1 MDKNGKERKS
11 YAKKVINFFQ
21 KINDCVLTLSPS
33 QKKWVNDEFKE
44 YDRTKNLRRL
54 WQFQES
60 KEYLMFT
67 LKENINSMIEKLKLI
82 IDTKQKKREVYL
94 WSLLV
99 ESLLKYEYWQDLV
112 SLINL
117 GIVDKKIFYSNI
129 KDEINNYHFFAN
141 NGQIPAELILR
152 NIIQPYLLGTLPD

>member
-1 MDKNGKERKS
+1 MSKKNVPRGTFFLDIGTGAGIPGLPLSVYFENSKS
-11 YAKKVINFFQ
+11 
-21 KINDCVLTLSPS
+21 VL
-33 QKKWVNDEFKE
+33 
-44 YDRTKNLRRL
+44 
-54 WQFQES
+54 
-60 KEYLMFT
+60 
-67 LKENINSMIEKLKLI
+67 
-82 IDTKQKKREVYL
+82 IDSNQKKREVYL